1 MMSQKLLRSWR
12 IFADRVFPELFG
24 GLILRGAQM
33 NILRVVTYS
42 AAPVL
47 DASQGNDFVITI
59 TDGVA
64 FVVGAPINP
73 PPAGFTQDISITFR
87 NASGGAH
94 GAGTW
99 NAVFLTQATVF
110 PAIANGFSR
119 TVLFRWNGT
128 NWVELVRTAADVA
141 N

>member
-1 MMSQKLLRSWR
+1 MELKKLVRSWQL
-12 IFADRVFPELFG
+12 IGGNVYAQLTG
-24 GLILRGAQM
+24 GLFFAAAKRGILST
-33 NILRVVTYS
+33 VTYS
-42 AAPVL
+42 ATPTL
-47 DASQGNDFVITI
+47 DASLANDFVVTI

-64 FVVGAPINP
+64 FVVAVPLNP
-73 PPAGFTQDISITFR
+73 PATGLSQDISITFR

-99 NAVFLTQATVF
+99 NAVFKTQATVF
-110 PAIANGFSR
+110 AAIANGFSR
-119 TVLFRWNGT
+119 TIFFRWNGT